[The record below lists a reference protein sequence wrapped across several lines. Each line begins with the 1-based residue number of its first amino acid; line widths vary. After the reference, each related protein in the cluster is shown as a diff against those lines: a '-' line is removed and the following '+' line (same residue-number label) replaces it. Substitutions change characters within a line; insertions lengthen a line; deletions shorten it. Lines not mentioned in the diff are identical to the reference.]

1 VENGHGVPLEQDQ
14 DLPGSSPSAMTRDAD
29 ENCDEQMNNSIF
41 WEMFDSELEEIANA
55 RNSYPTTETRSA
67 STQEMG
73 LAWLVVHDKENF
85 CQPSVRPASALAG
98 MQGPLRE
105 FQDIGRDT
113 KKFNTSGLPIIKPMK
128 TSLFVGE
135 ESNKQH
141 VSTALQDLSNDVS
154 VAARCISVVVSR
166 PTADNNN
173 NNNSNE
179 NINNNGTKQDD
190 WEALSLQ
197 ALLFDNTS
205 HDLRKVPVLDAT
217 FLAERV
223 NGKLFPHQVA
233 GTSWMVNQETKEE
246 KDAIPPFYTI
256 TANGR
261 YGCTLSK

>member
-14 DLPGSSPSAMTRDAD
+14 DLPGSSPSAMVRDAN
-29 ENCDEQMNNSIF
+29 EKCDGQMNNSIC
-41 WEMFDSELEEIANA
+41 WETIDSELKEIE
-55 RNSYPTTETRSA
+55 NSWNSSPTTATRSA

-73 LAWLVVHDKENF
+73 LARLVVHDKENF

-128 TSLFVGE
+128 TSPFVGE

-154 VAARCISVVVSR
+154 VAARCNSVVVSR

-173 NNNSNE
+173 NSNE
-179 NINNNGTKQDD
+179 NINNNGT
-190 WEALSLQ
+190 
-197 ALLFDNTS
+197 
-205 HDLRKVPVLDAT
+205 
-217 FLAERV
+217 
-223 NGKLFPHQVA
+223 
-233 GTSWMVNQETKEE
+233 
-246 KDAIPPFYTI
+246 
-256 TANGR
+256 
-261 YGCTLSK
+261 